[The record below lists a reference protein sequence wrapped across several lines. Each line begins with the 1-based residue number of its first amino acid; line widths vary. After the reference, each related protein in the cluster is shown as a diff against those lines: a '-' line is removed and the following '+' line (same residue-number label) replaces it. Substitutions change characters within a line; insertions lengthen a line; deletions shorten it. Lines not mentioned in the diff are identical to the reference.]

1 MEGPESSCL
10 CPALSSQ
17 MAPWPQNLPR
27 PACRAT
33 FRSGQCPYQ
42 AHTCLPGMGNWATA
56 SMDTGAFCLSSVADP
71 EMCLSRCF
79 GGSLA
84 LSSSP
89 QDSVWVGI

>member
-1 MEGPESSCL
+1 VEGPESSCL

-42 AHTCLPGMGNWATA
+42 AHTCLPGMGNLGH
-56 SMDTGAFCLSSVADP
+56 SLHGHRGFLP
-71 EMCLSRCF
+71 EL
-79 GGSLA
+79 GGR
-84 LSSSP
+84 P
-89 QDSVWVGI
+89 